1 MKKIIFKLAVV
12 LFVFCGSSKAD
23 DKLISNVE
31 IIFNGDVLLSYYW
44 AELKDEIYVVRYK
57 DALYRCLLSNKKT
70 GDTIYCATSLIN

>member
-31 IIFNGDVLLSYYW
+31 IIFNGDVLLSYY
-44 AELKDEIYVVRYK
+44 
-57 DALYRCLLSNKKT
+57 
-70 GDTIYCATSLIN
+70 